1 MLTSTVF
8 APVAAADP
16 DAHVVVVIWRRTH
29 GRGWDYFCRA
39 PLHDVERIV
48 LLDRFLT
55 GSVNE
60 DYEVRRG

>member
-1 MLTSTVF
+1 MLTPAVF
-8 APVAAADP
+8 APVVAAEP
-16 DAHVVVVIWRRTH
+16 DARAVVVIWRRTN

-39 PLHDVERIV
+39 PFHDVERIV
-48 LLDRFLT
+48 WLDRFQT